1 MLTAVRVAEVRLI
14 LAQLP
19 DLTEY
24 PFINTRMERVEGIL
38 LDQQFL
44 EDVKDLLIDYL
55 HLLEGEEAA

>member
-1 MLTAVRVAEVRLI
+1 MSDSIKTLRVRHL
-14 LAQLP
+14 LQQLP

-24 PFINTRMERVEGIL
+24 AYVNSRLEKVEGIL

-55 HLLEGEEAA
+55 HLLEGEEGP